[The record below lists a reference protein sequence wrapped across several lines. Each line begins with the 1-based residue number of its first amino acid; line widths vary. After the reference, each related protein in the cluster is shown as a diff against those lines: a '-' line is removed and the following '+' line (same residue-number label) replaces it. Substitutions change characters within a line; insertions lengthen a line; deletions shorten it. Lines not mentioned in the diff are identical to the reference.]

1 MQEIIENKEASRVI
15 GPYSSVRKVGGFL
28 FGSGQSPINPK
39 TGELVDG
46 GITAQVTQ
54 VMENIKQLL
63 LAAKLDFAD
72 VVKTTVFLIHMED
85 FTAVNE
91 IYGRYFVDKLPAR
104 SCIAVA
110 SLPKAACV
118 EIEFIAFRNEQ

>member
-1 MQEIIENKEASRVI
+1 MQEIIETKESSQAI
-15 GPYSSVRKVGGFL
+15 GSYSSVRKAGSFL

-54 VMENIKQLL
+54 VMENIQQLL
-63 LAAKLDFAD
+63 LEAELDFTD
-72 VVKTTVFLIHMED
+72 VVKTTVFLTDMGD

-104 SCIAVA
+104 SCIAVS
-110 SLPKAACV
+110 SLPKAASV
-118 EIEFIAFRNEQ
+118 EIEFIAFYNGE

>member
-1 MQEIIENKEASRVI
+1 MKEVIEPQVI
-15 GPYSSVRKVGGFL
+15 GPYSPIRKAGSFL
-28 FGSGQSPINPK
+28 FGSGQSPINPR
-39 TGELVDG
+39 TGKLVDG
-46 GITAQVTQ
+46 GISSQATQ

-72 VVKTTVFLIHMED
+72 VVKTTIFLTHMKD

-118 EIEFIAFRNEQ
+118 EIEFIAFCNGQ